1 MARSQSPILIVT
13 AVDQGQ
19 NRRKLTEAG
28 VQLQIAGDDLRGNEN
43 SGAEN
48 GRLRKKIPGSSE
60 SQGGRRTLAASG
72 GDWTRLSF

>member
-48 GRLRKKIPGSSE
+48 GRLRKKFPE
-60 SQGGRRTLAASG
+60 AANPRGGG
-72 GDWTRLSF
+72 GL